1 MSHNNDKN
9 NSQNEISLCV
19 TQALDRYFTDLDGE
33 KPVGIYDMVIREVE
47 KPMLQS
53 VLRQTRGNQT
63 QAAEILGMTRNT
75 LRRKLT
81 EHGLL

>member
-1 MSHNNDKN
+1 MNHNNEPR
-9 NSQNEISLCV
+9 NEISLCV
-19 TQALDRYFTDLDGE
+19 TQALDRYFSDLEGE
-33 KPVGIYDMVIREVE
+33 KPAGIYDMVIREVE

-63 QAAEILGMTRNT
+63 QAAEILGITRNT

>member
-1 MSHNNDKN
+1 MSTNNEN
-9 NSQNEISLCV
+9 RNEISLCV
-19 TQALDRYFTDLDGE
+19 TQALDRYFSDLDGE
-33 KPVGIYDMVIREVE
+33 KPAGIYDMVIREVE

-63 QAAEILGMTRNT
+63 QAAEILGITRNT

-81 EHGLL
+81 EYGLL

>member
-1 MSHNNDKN
+1 MSPK
-9 NSQNEISLCV
+9 NEISLCV
-19 TQALDRYFTDLDGE
+19 SAALERYFADLNGE
-33 KPVGIYDMVIREVE
+33 KPAGIYDMVIREVE

-53 VLRQTRGNQT
+53 VMQQTGGNQT
-63 QAAEILGMTRNT
+63 QAADILGITRNT

>member
-1 MSHNNDKN
+1 MSHDKN

-63 QAAEILGMTRNT
+63 QAAEILGITRNT